1 MHKGHEHDEASSKMG
16 GGHSTTGTHSHGAH
30 TGTPGTLGAHDDK
43 RDVETAS
50 TTAISDGVPGQTPST
65 HAKTAGASTSHGT
78 HIGGTTGA
86 HDTTGKSS
94 TTTGHSSTGAHS
106 GTHGK

>member
-1 MHKGHEHDEASSKMG
+1 MA

-30 TGTPGTLGAHDDK
+30 TGTLGSHDDK

-50 TTAISDGVPGQTPST
+50 TTAIRDGVPGQTPST

-78 HIGGTTGA
+78 HTGTTSA
-86 HDTTGKSS
+86 HDTTSKSS
-94 TTTGHSSTGAHS
+94 TTTGHSSTGTHS
-106 GTHGK
+106 GTHGKHS